1 MGTVVAM
8 AAAALAPLATD
19 AAPAAAAS
27 PAPAPVESVQLSLLA
42 SHDLAAP
49 GLDGEVK
56 PRGQNGD
63 LAVLGRTAFVAAGPI
78 FHGANSSTGR
88 ICTDHGGVKVVDLSD
103 PVRPTLVSTITIE
116 DTKGVPTRGGAKFD
130 NLAVTASAV
139 DARAVRTPSFTG
151 DVLAI
156 ATQRCEPS
164 FFSGGRIEFWDVT
177 NRAAPSRIGVFD
189 PADITFGTRTG
200 AWGIFEDVRMFT
212 RGDRLMAVA
221 TTPFSIG
228 NAHDAS
234 PFGDLRVI
242 DATDLRNPQQVGTFP
257 PVSLGQNSVNGC
269 RTFQAGR
276 AVAPTPDGNGA
287 ILSWYDG
294 SGELSADQT
303 AAVFKLDL
311 DNLPRHVPG
320 TSPPKF
326 DPSPPFWGYPYDGDV
341 EGNAADV
348 QPFLGPGG
356 ELQVLLSE
364 DDLDPAMT
372 SVAIGP
378 AGASP
383 QQYRGCTILAGKHL
397 YEYPNQQ
404 VSSEIVYVGRA
415 CPAST
420 LAGTSNTAAEE
431 LLADPAG
438 KIALVEGGG
447 NLNDG
452 CSSVEKLD
460 RLKAAGALAIL
471 QSTGSE
477 LLNTTIAGPRGG
489 VPSLPY
495 LTVPKS
501 AYDNVQLVP
510 APVLPALAAGAFPGS
525 WQRTSTTN
533 VSVVAFPGRADKRR
547 FQSVADATDRVARA
561 EVAPGSRFPVAVGT
575 AYLAS
580 AFLEVGTYGGGAFRA
595 AVVWYDA
602 AGNAIGDAEI
612 TSLAAVTARTRF
624 ERSVT
629 APAGAAKGAVKVE
642 WTGGDTASGTG
653 FADTISL
660 VRPGLQS
667 TLRDHPGEWG
677 AQRVL
682 DFAANPPTQAGIYR
696 SPTST
701 VWPPPGNG
709 LYAPRLARMFG
720 KDLAFTTWMSDGLRV
735 VDVSDPRRPR
745 EVGSFVPAPAVDP
758 TPQAGAGA
766 GLTRGPVW
774 GDRTL
779 VTGVDVIPTGESSG
793 IAVISDINAGIYVL
807 GFQLVRAGEVGPGQ
821 TVTAAPGEPIRLVGT
836 GFAPGATVRL
846 SLSEA
851 EAAAA
856 RTGAPVRRS
865 SVGPFDLGAVAA
877 DASGSFATEITLPVD
892 IRSGSYRILAR
903 GAAPGGGVRTLVY
916 NLIVPAMGYWTVAS
930 DGGVFA
936 FGKAVFHGST

>member
-1 MGTVVAM
+1 MGLV
-8 AAAALAPLATD
+8 AAALAPLVSGG
-19 AAPAAAAS
+19 APAAAQS
-27 PAPAPVESVQLSLLA
+27 PAPAPIESVQLSLLGA
-42 SHDLAAP
+42 HNLAAP
-49 GLDGEVK
+49 GLDGQVK

-63 LAVLGRTAFVAAGPI
+63 VAVLGRTAFVAAGPI

-88 ICTDHGGVKVVDLSD
+88 ICTDHGGVKVVDLTD
-103 PVRPTLVSTITIE
+103 PSRPVLVSTITVE

-130 NLAVTASAV
+130 NVSVTASAV
-139 DARAVRTPSFTG
+139 DARSVSTPTFTG
-151 DVLAI
+151 DVVAI

-164 FFSGGRIEFWDVT
+164 FFTGARIEFWDVT

-189 PADITFGTRTG
+189 PANITFGTRTG

-212 RGDRLMAVA
+212 RGDRLMALA

-276 AVAPTPDGNGA
+276 AAAPTPDGNGA

-294 SGELSADQT
+294 TGELSEEGT

-311 DNLPRHVPG
+311 DNLPRHVAG

-348 QPFLGPGG
+348 EPFLGPSG

-364 DDLDPAMT
+364 DDIDPALT
-372 SVAIGP
+372 SVAIG
-378 AGASP
+378 AGGATP

-404 VSSEIVYVGRA
+404 LSAEIVYVGRA

-420 LAGTSNTAAEE
+420 RPGTTNTVAEE

-438 KIALVEGGG
+438 KIAVVEGGG
-447 NLNDG
+447 NQFDG
-452 CSSVEKLD
+452 CSAVEKLD
-460 RLKAAGALAIL
+460 RLKAEGALAIL

-477 LLNTTIAGPRGG
+477 ALNTVIAGPRGG

-510 APVLPALAAGAFPGS
+510 TPVVGGNLFPS
-525 WQRTSTTN
+525 TWERTSDTN
-533 VSVVAFPGRADKRR
+533 VTVVAFPGRSDKRR
-547 FQSVADATDRVARA
+547 FKSVADAADRVARA
-561 EVAPGSRFPVAVGT
+561 QVATAARFPVAPGT
-575 AYLAS
+575 SYQAS
-580 AFLEVGTYGGGAFRA
+580 AFLELEAIAGGTFRA

-602 AGNAIGDAEI
+602 GGTALGEQEI
-612 TSLAAVTARTRF
+612 ASLAAVNPRARF

-629 APAGAAKGAVKVE
+629 APAGAVKGAVKVE
-642 WTGGDTASGTG
+642 WAGGDTASGTAY
-653 FADTISL
+653 ADTISL

-667 TLRDHPGEWG
+667 TLRDERGEWG

-682 DFAANPPTQAGIYR
+682 NFSANPPTEAGTYR

-701 VWPPPGNG
+701 VWPPPDNG

-720 KDLAFTTWMSDGLRV
+720 KDVAFTTWMSDGLRV
-735 VDVSDPRRPR
+735 VDVSDPSRPR
-745 EVGSFVPAPAVDP
+745 EVGSFVPAPVADP

-779 VTGVDVIPTGESSG
+779 VTGVDVIPTSDSSG
-793 IAVISDINAGIYVL
+793 IVVISDINAGLYVL
-807 GFQLVRAGEVGPGQ
+807 GFQLQRSGELAPGA
-821 TVTAAPGEPIRLVGT
+821 TITAAPGEAIRLVGT

-846 SLSEA
+846 S
-851 EAAAA
+851 
-856 RTGAPVRRS
+856 S
-865 SVGPFDLGAVAA
+865 SDSRDLGTATA
-877 DASGSFATEITLPVD
+877 DGSGSFAAAISLPVD
-892 IRSGSYRILAR
+892 IGTGTHRIHAT
-903 GAAPGGGVRTLVY
+903 GAAAAGGVRTLVY
-916 NLIVPAMGYWTVAS
+916 NLVVPAMGYWTVAS
-930 DGGVFA
+930 DGGVFS
-936 FGKAVFHGST
+936 FGNAVFQGSTGG